1 LIKGAIDNAGTPIV
15 SEAIRAHI
23 EKTLHY
29 DTRLTV
35 LGHIQR
41 GGNPSAFD
49 RLLGCRMG
57 VEATIAVTEMDAQA
71 EPCVVSIDGNQ
82 IIRLPLLSC
91 VDKTKAVKDAMDKK
105 DWPTALRL
113 RGRSFR
119 RNLEMLA
126 QPYYFY
132 SSFSKLI

>member
-1 LIKGAIDNAGTPIV
+1 MLFAGAIDNTGTPIA
-15 SEAIRAHI
+15 SETIRKHI

-41 GGNPSAFD
+41 GGSPSAFD

-57 VEATIAVTEMDAQA
+57 VEATIALMEMDAKT

-82 IIRLPLLSC
+82 IVRLPLMNC
-91 VDKTKAVKDAMDKK
+91 VERTKAVQNAMDKK

-119 RNLEMLA
+119 RNIEMFANHLL
-126 QPYYFY
+126 FL
-132 SSFSKLI
+132 KNCLC